1 MTPVAGP
8 HRPPGLV
15 LGTGITALGVVR
27 SLGRAGIPLY
37 GLSTPRG
44 PAASSRWYRRP
55 PHGAYLLSPAG
66 LMDYLQALPLEKG
79 VLFPSSDAD
88 VLAVARLPRHLKARF
103 PCSLSTAPALDH
115 VLDKGKLL
123 RVLEAR
129 GVPHPKT
136 MLVHGPDD
144 DITHAYIDPDR
155 AFIKPRES
163 QEFIRRFGT
172 KAIRPTGPDDLRAKV
187 EWMTGNGLDIMI
199 QEYIPGPPVNH
210 YFVDGFIDAHGVVR
224 ARLCHRRLRM
234 FPSEFGDSTA
244 MTTVAPD
251 ALAPAVERVEEVL
264 GFLAYRG
271 MYSAEFKLDDRDGV
285 LRLLEINA
293 RPWWYLEFA
302 ARCGLD
308 VVLMAYRDA
317 LGLPVADAFSA
328 KEGRHMVHL
337 SNDAAA
343 WRALRGSGEARRIDH
358 LRSLVRS
365 DWAMFARDDPLP
377 AITDMGGFMLQAFK
391 RRLGARRRSGG
402 APPPTIA
409 AFG

>member
-1 MTPVAGP
+1 
-8 HRPPGLV
+8 
-15 LGTGITALGVVR
+15 
-27 SLGRAGIPLY
+27 
-37 GLSTPRG
+37 
-44 PAASSRWYRRP
+44 
-55 PHGAYLLSPAG
+55 
-66 LMDYLQALPLEKG
+66 MDYLEALPVDQG

-88 VLAVARLPRHLKARF
+88 VLAVARLPRDLKARF
-103 PCSLSTAPALDH
+103 PCSLSAASALDH

-123 RVLEAR
+123 KVLEAQA
-129 GVPHPKT
+129 VPHPRT
-136 MLVHGPDD
+136 VVIEGPDD
-144 DITHAYIDPDR
+144 DIAQAYIDPDR
-155 AFIKPRES
+155 AFIKPRDS

-199 QEYIPGPPVNH
+199 QEYIPGPPANH
-210 YFVDGFIDAHGVVR
+210 YFVDGFMDADGVVR

-244 MTTVAPD
+244 MTTLAPD
-251 ALAPAVERVEEVL
+251 TLAPAVERVEEVL
-264 GFLAYRG
+264 GLLAYRG

-328 KEGRHMVHL
+328 KEGRHMVHP

-343 WRALRGSGEARRIDH
+343 WRALRLSGEGRRMDH
-358 LRSLVRS
+358 LRSLIRS
-365 DWAMFARDDPLP
+365 DWAMFASDDPLP
-377 AITDMGGFMLQAFK
+377 AVTDIGASMLQAFK
-391 RRLGARRRSGG
+391 RRLGGRRSSGLT
-402 APPPTIA
+402 PPPIMTA
-409 AFG
+409 LTSTQLLGE